1 MKTVRGWYQEGE
13 VMWADTGQQPTVPPE
28 SLPLTVKLNKV
39 NVNGQARCCVPWQLQ
54 TATGTFLKWT
64 VWLVYC
70 ISDNYMC
77 WMNESVISTARCS
90 LNTCF
95 MMSVWTLV
103 SLHLTSVCVL
113 LWTARQHASHSLYM
127 VTMWGANKVL
137 RAALIWPSR
146 QSQYPEVTT
155 TILEGLLEGSP
166 SHIIDCS
173 KWTIWRRQNTYTHIF
188 SEKASRWLWAVWAC

>member
-1 MKTVRGWYQEGE
+1 MIPGGWGNVSRHWSAAHGPTRVITTDSKTEQSECDW
-13 VMWADTGQQPTVPPE
+13 TGTMFCPMAATDSNRHISQVNC
-28 SLPLTVKLNKV
+28 LTCILYK
-39 NVNGQARCCVPWQLQ
+39 WQLHVLDEWISY
-54 TATGTFLKWT
+54 F
-64 VWLVYC
+64 YC
-70 ISDNYMC
+70 QMLFKYMFHDVC
-77 WMNESVISTARCS
+77 LDSCS
-90 LNTCF
+90 FTPNKC
-95 MMSVWTLV
+95 
-103 SLHLTSVCVL
+103 VCVL

-155 TILEGLLEGSP
+155 SILEGLLEGSP

-188 SEKASRWLWAVWAC
+188 SAKASRWLWAVWAC